1 MKKLLFTLLS
11 AAVAVSAAAGD
22 KNYLRYV
29 DPYIGAGG
37 HGHVFV
43 GACVPFGAIQVG
55 PQNIFK
61 GWDWCS
67 GYHYSDNVLI
77 GFSHTHLSGTG
88 CTDLGDIQIMPF
100 TGDVRTRRGEQDDIS
115 NSCSAHYRHENERVS
130 PYFYSLTLDNGI
142 HAELTAS
149 RRVAFHE
156 YTFPAGEE
164 ARLLIN
170 LREGNGFQSFA
181 SSLRLVDTHTVVG
194 HRIVKG
200 WAPEHRVYFA
210 LKSDRPI
217 AELLVF
223 NDDEP
228 AGRGELEGEGV
239 KGVVCFEGAVEKLA
253 LKVAVSSVST
263 DNALENLR
271 RSDPC
276 RGAPLVE
283 RRSGPHP
290 RRGRPATHGKRNW
303 SASRSQLPTN
313 APSASSIRPCTTR

>member
-1 MKKLLFTLLS
+1 MKKILITLLF
-11 AAVAVSAAAGD
+11 AAIAPTVSAGN

-43 GACVPFGAIQVG
+43 GVCVPFGTVQIG

-88 CTDLGDIQIMPF
+88 CTDLGDIQVMPF

-115 NSCSAHYRHENERVS
+115 NSCSARYRHENEQVS

-149 RRVAFHE
+149 RRVAFHK
-156 YTFPAGEE
+156 YTFPVGEK

-170 LREGNGFQSFA
+170 LREGNGFPSVA
-181 SSLRLVDTHTVVG
+181 SSLRLVDDYTVVG

-200 WAPEHRVYFA
+200 WAPEHRIYFA

-239 KGVVCFEGAVEKLA
+239 KGVVCFEEGVDF
-253 LKVAVSSVST
+253 VS
-263 DNALENLR
+263 
-271 RSDPC
+271 
-276 RGAPLVE
+276 
-283 RRSGPHP
+283 
-290 RRGRPATHGKRNW
+290 KY
-303 SASRSQLPTN
+303 
-313 APSASSIRPCTTR
+313 

>member
-130 PYFYSLTLDNGI
+130 PYSYSLTLDNGI

-149 RRVAFHE
+149 RRVAFHK

-164 ARLLIN
+164 TRLLIN

-181 SSLRLVDTHTVVG
+181 SSLLDRLYHD
-194 HRIVKG
+194 
-200 WAPEHRVYFA
+200 
-210 LKSDRPI
+210 
-217 AELLVF
+217 
-223 NDDEP
+223 
-228 AGRGELEGEGV
+228 
-239 KGVVCFEGAVEKLA
+239 
-253 LKVAVSSVST
+253 
-263 DNALENLR
+263 
-271 RSDPC
+271 
-276 RGAPLVE
+276 
-283 RRSGPHP
+283 
-290 RRGRPATHGKRNW
+290 
-303 SASRSQLPTN
+303 
-313 APSASSIRPCTTR
+313 